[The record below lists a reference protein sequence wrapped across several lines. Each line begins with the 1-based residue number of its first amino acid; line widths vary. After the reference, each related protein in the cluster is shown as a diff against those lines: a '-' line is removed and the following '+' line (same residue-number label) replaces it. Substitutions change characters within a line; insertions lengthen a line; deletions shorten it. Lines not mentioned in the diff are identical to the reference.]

1 MGRRRSDIEEDG
13 YVWHK
18 YGAKNVRGRKVGYFN
33 ARIAVAKRVK
43 GVEAGER

>member
-18 YGAKNVRGRKVGYFN
+18 YGAKNVRGRKVEGD
-33 ARIAVAKRVK
+33 
-43 GVEAGER
+43 AGDGSPGQFTRWAGLG